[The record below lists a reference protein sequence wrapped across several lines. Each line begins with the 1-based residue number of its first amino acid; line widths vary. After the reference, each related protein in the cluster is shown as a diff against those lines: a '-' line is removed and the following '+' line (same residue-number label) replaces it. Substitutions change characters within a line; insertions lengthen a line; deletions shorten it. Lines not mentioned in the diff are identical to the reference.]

1 MSGMARVLAI
11 LDLFSHERPSWSPD
25 EINQALGYSRP
36 TGYRYV
42 KELVGAGLLQKT
54 AAGRYSLGPRI
65 IELDYE
71 IRQSDPILLAS
82 LNVMAE
88 LCARTRLT
96 AVLSAMYGHRLIDI
110 HHVSQASDTPPFS
123 FARGRP
129 RSLFHGAAPKVIL
142 ASSSRASL
150 VRIHQAFS
158 LEIAEAGMGGDWGE
172 FRKGLTRVRKAG
184 FYMSIGEIEPHIA
197 GAAVPILNPEGEV
210 LAALSLAGATA
221 DFERIGART
230 IEDLLRSAATAV
242 TERLR
247 LAPVAGR
254 ESGERPGPRTPGR
267 PQPGKA

>member
-11 LDLFSHERPSWSPD
+11 LDVFSHERPTWSPD

-54 AAGRYSLGPRI
+54 STGRYSLGPRI

-110 HHVSQASDTPPFS
+110 HHLGPTSDAPPFPY
-123 FARGRP
+123 ARGRP
-129 RSLFHGAAPKVIL
+129 RPLFRGAAPKVIL
-142 ASSSRASL
+142 ACSTRATL
-150 VRIHQAFS
+150 VRIYKTFS
-158 LEIAEAGMGGDWGE
+158 AEIAAAGMGGDWAE
-172 FRKGLTRVRKAG
+172 FRKRLTRIRKAG

-197 GAAVPILNPEGEV
+197 GAAVPILSSDGEV
-210 LAALSLAGATA
+210 LAALALAGEVV
-221 DFERIGART
+221 DFERIGMQT
-230 IEDLLRSAATAV
+230 IEDLLRSAAAAV
-242 TERLR
+242 MAKLR
-247 LAPVAGR
+247 
-254 ESGERPGPRTPGR
+254 
-267 PQPGKA
+267 